1 MHQSAATVAASNQ
14 QQRRGRQKSIYF
26 PPQHGAW
33 AFLGLPILL
42 GLTQAEFSP
51 LTVLVSLGFV
61 VAYPASYFAIAVMR
75 YPRPQRYRNGLITWG
90 LAGIAIAI
98 VAVVARPWLLWAG
111 VVYGVLF
118 AVNLAYAKAHN
129 ERSLINDAIFIV
141 ECLII
146 IPILWG
152 ISATA
157 GSLTPPA
164 FTQAPTEVWTVTGF
178 AAMAL
183 VGSTLHVRSLIRE
196 RRNHNFRR
204 YSQVFAVVC
213 VPVAMALAYPYG
225 VTATTVTAVAFALL
239 AVRSFLIGRRPLKPG
254 IIGVFELV
262 GFIAVFAA
270 GMAV

>member
-51 LTVLVSLGFV
+51 LTVLVSIGFV

-75 YPRPQRYRNGLITWG
+75 YPRPQRYRNGLIVWG
-90 LAGIAIAI
+90 LAGTAIATI
-98 VAVVARPWLLWAG
+98 AVIARPWLLWAG
-111 VVYGVLF
+111 VVYGALF
-118 AVNLAYAKAHN
+118 AINLAYAKAHN
-129 ERSLINDAIFIV
+129 ERSLVNDAVFIA

-146 IPILWG
+146 IPLLWG
-152 ISATA
+152 IDATT
-157 GSLTPPA
+157 GGLNPPA
-164 FTQAPTEVWTVTGF
+164 FSQAPTAVWTVTGF

-196 RRNHNFRR
+196 RRNSSFRR
-204 YSQVFAVVC
+204 YSQVFAVGC
-213 VPVAMALAYPYG
+213 VPVAIALAYPYG
-225 VTATTVTAVAFALL
+225 VAATTMAAMAFTLL
-239 AVRSFLIGRRPLKPG
+239 AVRSPIVGRRPLKPG

-262 GFIAVFAA
+262 GFIAVFVA
-270 GMAV
+270 GMSV